1 MAERLMDRSCEE
13 FACDLA
19 SKVSVPGGGG
29 AAAYVGAL
37 GAALASM
44 VGHYT
49 TGKKLYAR
57 YEEDVQED
65 IGKAD
70 HIRERLIELADM
82 DAAAFYPLSKA
93 YSIPKDDPDRTDI
106 IERATKKAC
115 AAPIEMMRQTCK
127 AIAILE
133 DMYTKGTRMLL
144 SDVGCGAL
152 FCRAALEA
160 AALNV
165 FVNTRTLQD
174 YSFASG
180 LEVECNMLL
189 AEWVPR
195 AEALSSKVMAGIQR
209 RG

>member
-1 MAERLMDRSCEE
+1 MAPRFLRRYEMAERLMDRSCEE

-152 FCRAALEA
+152 FCRAARGGGPQRVREHQDVAGL
-160 AALNV
+160 
-165 FVNTRTLQD
+165 FVCQWPRGRVQH
-174 YSFASG
+174 AS
-180 LEVECNMLL
+180 
-189 AEWVPR
+189 R
-195 AEALSSKVMAGIQR
+195 
-209 RG
+209 